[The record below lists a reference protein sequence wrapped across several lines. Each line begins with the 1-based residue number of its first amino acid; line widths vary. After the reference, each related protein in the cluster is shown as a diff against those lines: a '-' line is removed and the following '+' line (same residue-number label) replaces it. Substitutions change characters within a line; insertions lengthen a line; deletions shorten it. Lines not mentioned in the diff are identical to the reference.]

1 MKKTILEEIL
11 HAEQV
16 EPSAEMPQNGVMVGR
31 LAGFGPAAE
40 PLVDY
45 AGNGSGHPVPAGT
58 TAKLG
63 PDDVGR
69 EVALLFVGG
78 DPDRPLVIGPLIKP
92 HTVPDQPDA
101 AEQSATAMQA
111 TVDGERVTFTAEQEI
126 VLRCGAASITL
137 TRAGKIL
144 IRGKYVL
151 SRSSGVNRIKGGS
164 IQLN

>member
-11 HAEQV
+11 GAEQV
-16 EPSAEMPQNGVMVGR
+16 APTAEMPQNGVLIGR
-31 LAGFGPAAE
+31 LAGFGPSTE

-45 AGNGSGHPVPAGT
+45 PGNGSGHPVPADA
-58 TAKLG
+58 TARLG

-92 HTVPDQPDA
+92 QTVPDQPDA
-101 AEQSATAMQA
+101 AEKTAPALQA
-111 TVDGERVTFTAEQEI
+111 AVDGERVTFTAEQEI